1 MPDHLLHFAAAL
13 AIGIALFAF
22 KVWGAGDGKFYAAV
36 SVWFP
41 IGDFLQLIL
50 AISAV
55 GLILV
60 VIYALRRWGKIFAKD
75 APGIPYGVAIGLGA
89 ALAMAGELLWP

>member
-13 AIGIALFAF
+13 VIGIALFAF

-41 IGDFLQLIL
+41 LGEFFELIL

-60 VIYALRRWGKIFAKD
+60 LVYALRRWGKIFAKD
-75 APGIPYGVAIGLGA
+75 APGIPYGVAIGFGP
-89 ALAMAGELLWP
+89 ALAMAGGML